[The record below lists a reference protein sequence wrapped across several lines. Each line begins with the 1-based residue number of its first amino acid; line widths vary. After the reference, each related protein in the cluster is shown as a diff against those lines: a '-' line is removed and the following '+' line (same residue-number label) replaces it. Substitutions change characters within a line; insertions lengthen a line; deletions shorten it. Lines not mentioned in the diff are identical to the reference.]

1 MSARTALF
9 LCPSNFSIGE
19 LHNAMMAG
27 RDLLANGWGVRY
39 MVSRRNLDYARSS
52 GADAELLSESE
63 KDAAAVLEHVR
74 SLAPDLLLLADHH
87 IWALEPTAVSIGE
100 LLELGIPTVAA
111 DSLCLGPRARTL
123 DLAIAHLQGAESIRH
138 WFPPTVELPPLPK
151 GLPVIRAVPVAGPGM
166 AGAFAKYA
174 SGPLPTRS
182 KEQVREQLGI
192 EPGRRLVMLARS
204 AWAAA
209 AHAQLA
215 RGRSRGRNR
224 AERPAKT
231 YYQYMNDWFSGV
243 LDLVDEPIAVVGV
256 QGVSRVEASTNRT
269 RFVST
274 GLLSADE
281 FLSLVAAADLYV
293 TDNLTSGAMAQAA
306 YLGTPVIAMQNTT
319 GTGPEGLPS
328 STTAQRKWGEEVE
341 RFYPGHAFPFL
352 VNPYGWTE
360 EHTDLLADN
369 PYLAAVP
376 RAEIF
381 DAGSLAKALS
391 HQLSAEADR
400 GAYEA
405 LVRVER
411 DLPGAAALIEGM
423 DLR

>member
-151 GLPVIRAVPVAGPGM
+151 GLPVIRGRCPRAPRSRSASSSGSSRG
-166 AGAFAKYA
+166 GAW
-174 SGPLPTRS
+174 SCSHDPRGRRPPTRNS
-182 KEQVREQLGI
+182 PADDRAAAI
-192 EPGRRLVMLARS
+192 ARS
-204 AWAAA
+204 A
-209 AHAQLA
+209 LP
-215 RGRSRGRNR
+215 
-224 AERPAKT
+224 RPT
-231 YYQYMNDWFSGV
+231 
-243 LDLVDEPIAVVGV
+243 
-256 QGVSRVEASTNRT
+256 
-269 RFVST
+269 
-274 GLLSADE
+274 
-281 FLSLVAAADLYV
+281 
-293 TDNLTSGAMAQAA
+293 TS
-306 YLGTPVIAMQNTT
+306 I
-319 GTGPEGLPS
+319 
-328 STTAQRKWGEEVE
+328 
-341 RFYPGHAFPFL
+341 
-352 VNPYGWTE
+352 
-360 EHTDLLADN
+360 
-369 PYLAAVP
+369 
-376 RAEIF
+376 
-381 DAGSLAKALS
+381 
-391 HQLSAEADR
+391 
-400 GAYEA
+400 
-405 LVRVER
+405 
-411 DLPGAAALIEGM
+411 
-423 DLR
+423 